1 MDGRNRVDMIRLVQW
16 IGFVVGVITVG
27 AVVSS
32 IVTTLVVPR
41 LLPSK
46 ISYGTWQTVHRAFMV
61 ITAKRPDYES
71 KDRVL
76 ALLGPVSLLML
87 LGNWLLMSLLGYA
100 LLFWPFIDGS
110 IGDALRL
117 SGSSLVTLGIASDTH
132 AVPTVLEVMA
142 AATGLVI
149 VALEIGYLPTIYS
162 AYNRRESLVTVLAH
176 RAGAPDVPVWGPEIL
191 ARHHLAQGLAT
202 LPALYAAWEG
212 WSADVAESHSSY
224 PWLMA
229 FRSPNPMRSW
239 IVSLLA
245 VLDSAALYLALAP
258 ARAPAEARQCLRGGF
273 MGLRALSRITGGRYD
288 EDPRPDGPLALT
300 YQAFAEAVATLERL
314 GFPLERSAAE
324 AWPDFRG
331 WRVNYE
337 AVCYDLADYFV
348 AVPAPWS
355 GPRQHMS
362 EMSVAAVLAAR
373 PRHRSPRDPA
383 GQAALPVQ
391 APSDSV
397 VTGVTPPEQ
406 AHAKTVMSRE
416 DR

>member
-1 MDGRNRVDMIRLVQW
+1 MIRLVQW

-41 LLPSK
+41 LLPSR
-46 ISYGTWQTVHRAFMV
+46 ISYGTWQTVHRAFMA

-76 ALLGPVSLLML
+76 ALLGPVALLML

-176 RAGAPDVPVWGPEIL
+176 RAGAPNVPVWGPEIL
-191 ARHHLAQGLAT
+191 ARHHLAQGLDT

-273 MGLRALSRITGGRYD
+273 MGLRVLSRITGGRYD
-288 EDPRPDGPLALT
+288 EDPRPDEPLALT

-391 APSDSV
+391 SPSDSV
-397 VTGVTPPEQ
+397 VTGVTLPGQ
-406 AHAKTVMSRE
+406 AHTKTAMSRE

>member
-1 MDGRNRVDMIRLVQW
+1 MIRLVQW

-61 ITAKRPDYES
+61 ITAKRSDYES

-273 MGLRALSRITGGRYD
+273 MGLRVLSRITGGRYD
-288 EDPRPDGPLALT
+288 EDPRPDEPLALT

>member
-1 MDGRNRVDMIRLVQW
+1 MIRLVQW

-61 ITAKRPDYES
+61 ITAKRSDYES

-176 RAGAPDVPVWGPEIL
+176 RAGAPNVPVWGPEIL
-191 ARHHLAQGLAT
+191 ARHHLAQGLDT

-273 MGLRALSRITGGRYD
+273 MGLRVLSRITGGRYD
-288 EDPRPDGPLALT
+288 EDPRPDEPLALT

>member
-1 MDGRNRVDMIRLVQW
+1 MIRLVQW

-61 ITAKRPDYES
+61 ITAKRSDYES

-176 RAGAPDVPVWGPEIL
+176 RAGAPNVPVWGPEIL

-273 MGLRALSRITGGRYD
+273 MGLRVLSRITGGRYD
-288 EDPRPDGPLALT
+288 EDPRPDEPLALT